1 MQTYEK
7 INKDITMYTQNIDF
21 KAANTAERIKERLAS
36 ENIDLVNRYELIKQ
50 AAEKIQQK

>member
-1 MQTYEK
+1 
-7 INKDITMYTQNIDF
+7 MYTQNIDF

-36 ENIDLVNRYELIKQ
+36 ESIDLVNRYELIKQ